1 MKQRSWHFNRVVAEK
16 GEGLIRQEEDICSG
30 RRRRTEKEKEEN
42 ILEKEKSLQ
51 VEGRKS
57 KAL

>member
-1 MKQRSWHFNRVVAEK
+1 MVAEK

-30 RRRRTEKEKEEN
+30 GRRRTEKEKEEN